1 MLGKPIKYDLKSSA
15 KIFILLHGIFLLIC
29 VAGRI
34 FVMDRLDFT
43 APANTLIA
51 PITIIF
57 TLGIFLSTAITLC
70 TSPLITFRFYQNLF
84 SREGYLSSTIPASGI
99 EHLWAK
105 IISGYLLAAVDIM
118 VISAGILILLTS
130 RNVVETYGLIA
141 PEITEALGMPLSSF
155 GFYIFVFCVVGSVSS
170 VLMIYFS
177 IRVGQLFPGHRVLGA
192 IAVYF
197 ITSFVI
203 QIVVFV
209 IMAVFG
215 LFDFYGSD
223 IGTFAD
229 NTLLLLIPTTV
240 FTLVL
245 TVVQYIAVHFI
256 IKKKNQSGLIN
267 KKYCSIIYIRWFSST
282 FIKYHRSKN
291 RSLCIMLLFLQ
302 RLNGVEPSHMPPEG
316 IALSTELQTHSGLF
330 KQISD
335 FLEQP

>member
-1 MLGKPIKYDLKSSA
+1 MLGKLIKYGLKSSA

-70 TSPLITFRFYQNLF
+70 TSPLITFRFYRNLF

-155 GFYIFVFCVVGSVSS
+155 GFYIFVFCDS
-170 VLMIYFS
+170 
-177 IRVGQLFPGHRVLGA
+177 
-192 IAVYF
+192 
-197 ITSFVI
+197 
-203 QIVVFV
+203 
-209 IMAVFG
+209 
-215 LFDFYGSD
+215 
-223 IGTFAD
+223 
-229 NTLLLLIPTTV
+229 
-240 FTLVL
+240 
-245 TVVQYIAVHFI
+245 
-256 IKKKNQSGLIN
+256 
-267 KKYCSIIYIRWFSST
+267 
-282 FIKYHRSKN
+282 
-291 RSLCIMLLFLQ
+291 
-302 RLNGVEPSHMPPEG
+302 
-316 IALSTELQTHSGLF
+316 
-330 KQISD
+330 
-335 FLEQP
+335 